1 MEKKD
6 KMKIN
11 AWKVNMRMGF
21 FCGLIL
27 TLITVLNY
35 NSTGVLISAI
45 LSLLFMLFGLG
56 ACIMVKLQ
64 EIEYAITQTKV

>member
-27 TLITVLNY
+27 TLITVLHY
-35 NSTGVLISAI
+35 NSTGVLILGI
-45 LSLLFMLFGLG
+45 LSLLFMLGLG
-56 ACIMVKLQ
+56 ACVMVKLQ
-64 EIEYAITQTKV
+64 EIEQRCEL